1 MYIITFGGWYQRT
14 TLHLSEVYEL
24 FKLGR
29 SKLLLD
35 PLKLVNFREDLNLKS
50 VNRELSYLEYILA
63 ETRDGIKIKYYEDG
77 LYILQINSESTKDAL
92 EKLENYYN
100 NIFHPAIAYIFSLGA
115 PTPKIL
121 ADIKTK
127 PPVVVSTIVK
137 KLGDFKLDGREF
149 GEIYS
154 EIKAKN
160 FVVYKTP
167 EYIFIAS
174 DANNTSLPDL
184 IETQIFFREF
194 KDQLE
199 TYLNIHRKIWEEI
212 SLVKEQR
219 YLKGKD
225 IEEVRMK
232 LDAYQ
237 KNINLISS
245 RINQMG
251 TYINS
256 RAKIAELLKIEEQLV
271 TIFQYKFDTLMNSHS
286 YIKEIWKMTLD
297 YLNTAIQIVNEVS
310 NKTTDATI
318 QSLRLITTVG
328 VISGIIGYISK
339 DTFPEITIVGL
350 AYYLILIL
358 ATWLINIL
366 VNGIYRN
373 RKYELKFSKFKD

>member
-1 MYIITFGGWYQRT
+1 MYTITFGGWYQRT
-14 TLHLSEVYEL
+14 TLHLSEIYEL
-24 FKLGR
+24 FKLGK
-29 SKLLLD
+29 SKLDLD
-35 PLKLVNFREDLNLKS
+35 PIKLTSLYNGLNLKS
-50 VNRELSYLEYILA
+50 VTRELSYLEYVSA
-63 ETRDGIKIKYYEDG
+63 ETKDGIRIKYYEDG
-77 LYILQINSESTKDAL
+77 LYVLQMQSTSTKETL
-92 EKLENYYN
+92 EKLKRYYN
-100 NIFHPAIAYIFSLGA
+100 DFFHPAIAYIFSLGA

-121 ADIKTK
+121 ADIKTS
-127 PPVVVSTIVK
+127 PPIVVSTEVK
-137 KLGDFKLDGREF
+137 KINDFKLDTKEF
-149 GEIYS
+149 GEVYS
-154 EIKAKN
+154 QIDAKN

-174 DANNTSLPDL
+174 GPGNTSLVDL

-212 SLVKEQR
+212 SHIKER
-219 YLKGKD
+219 KYLKGRD

-237 KNINLISS
+237 KNINLIGS

-251 TYINS
+251 TYISS
-256 RAKIAELLKIEEQLV
+256 RADIAKLLKIDEQLV

-297 YLNTAIQIVNEVS
+297 YLNTAIQIVNEVR
-310 NKTTDATI
+310 NKTADATI

-339 DTFPEITIVGL
+339 DKFPEITIIGL
-350 AYYLILIL
+350 AYYVVLILV
-358 ATWLINIL
+358 TWLINIA
-366 VNGIYRN
+366 VNGFYQN